1 MEKYTYSFENGEYV
15 IYKNGNVLRSPERRL
30 VVKTPY
36 EELAKRMVH
45 DLKKY
50 GDDFGTLSN
59 IFSLYY
65 TLTERV
71 ESLGR
76 DWFESSMI
84 DQFLTYDDWYFM
96 YGVTGGPEAYMRSF
110 EWSFVKKAIQEWLSK
125 ITLMQM
131 VAACCV
137 GKAYESLYVA
147 FCFAS
152 LVEDYDGNVPD
163 DEFWVLF
170 DEFPVNNFCARG
182 NDFISDFRSFE
193 LFYSFHLKENGPAIE
208 KIDE

>member
-1 MEKYTYSFENGEYV
+1 MDNYNYSLENGEYV
-15 IYKNGNVLRSPERRL
+15 IYKNDKVLQSPERRL
-30 VVKTPY
+30 IVKTPY

-50 GDDFGTLSN
+50 GNDFGALSN

-71 ESLGR
+71 EPLGR
-76 DWFESSMI
+76 DWFEASMVS
-84 DQFLTYDDWYFM
+84 QFLTYDDWYVM
-96 YGVTGGPEAYMRSF
+96 YGVSGGREAYMRSF
-110 EWSFVKKAIQEWLSK
+110 EWLSIKEAIQEWLSK

-137 GKAYESLYVA
+137 AKAYESLYVA

-152 LVEDYDGNVPD
+152 LVEDYDGKVPD
-163 DEFWVLF
+163 DKFWEFF
-170 DEFPVNNFCARG
+170 NEFPVVNFCTSR
-182 NDFISDFRSFE
+182 DEFISDFKSFE

-208 KIDE
+208 KSDE